1 MTNNNRRHVVPGK
14 DGDWEIKKPGSSRS
28 SGSAPTQGEATKRAK
43 EIVRNAGGGE
53 VTIHRPN
60 GQIRNSDTVKPG
72 NDPFPPRDKK

>member
-1 MTNNNRRHVVPGK
+1 MANDNRRHVVPGK
-14 DGDWEIKKPGSSRS
+14 DGWDIKKPGSTRA
-28 SGSAPTQGEATKRAK
+28 SGNERTQSEAIRRAK
-43 EIVRNAGGGE
+43 EIVGNAGGGE